1 MTQALHSQA
10 RTTHLIRAE
19 IRTSTLSQ
27 AALAR
32 LYNVSRQTV
41 RKWQDRESPVD
52 GSHCPL
58 TLNTTLTPA
67 QELIVV
73 ELRTTL
79 LLPTDDLLAVTR
91 EFINPAVSRAGLGRC
106 LRRHGVS
113 NLVDLIVVP
122 EGDTP
127 AAKKTFKDYEPGF
140 IHIDI
145 KYLPQMPDETQR
157 RYLFV
162 AIDRATRWV
171 FMEIYADQTESS
183 IADFLGKVK
192 EACLIKIAKLL
203 TDNGSQFTD
212 RFTSK
217 KKEPSGRHVFDR
229 LCQQFG
235 IEHRLIP
242 PRHPQANGMVERFNG
257 HISEIVN
264 QTRFGSAAELKSTLL
279 NYLKIYN
286 NNIPQRALKHQTPIQ
301 TLKKWQQEKPELFVK
316 RVYNQSG
323 LDTYAT
329 CCALAKC
336 SRPRK
341 LSTR

>member
-10 RTTHLIRAE
+10 RTTHLIREE

-32 LYNVSRQTV
+32 VYNVTRQTI
-41 RKWQDRESPVD
+41 RKWQDRETPVD
-52 GSHCPL
+52 RSHCPI
-58 TLNTTLTPA
+58 TLRTTLTPA
-67 QELIVV
+67 QELVV
-73 ELRTTL
+73 VALRKTL

-113 NLVDLIVVP
+113 SLRDLVAEQD
-122 EGDTP
+122 GDTP
-127 AAKKTFKDYEPGF
+127 TAKKTFKDYEPGF
-140 IHIDI
+140 LHIDI
-145 KYLPQMPDETQR
+145 KYLPQMPDETTR

-171 FMEIYADQTESS
+171 YLEIYPDQTDSSS
-183 IADFLGKVK
+183 IDFLAKVSA
-192 EACLIKIAKLL
+192 ACPIKITKLL

-217 KKEPSGRHVFDR
+217 KKNSEGLRVPSGNHVFDL
-229 LCQQFG
+229 LCKQSD

-242 PRHPQANGMVERFNG
+242 PRHPQTNGMVERFNG
-257 HISEIVN
+257 RISEIIN
-264 QTRFGSAAELKSTLL
+264 QTRFGSAEELESTLR

-286 NNIPQRALKHQTPIQ
+286 HSIPQRALKHQTPIQ
-301 TLKKWQQEKPELFVK
+301 ALKKWQEAKPELFVK
-316 RVYNQSG
+316 KVYNHGG
-323 LDTYAT
+323 LD
-329 CCALAKC
+329 
-336 SRPRK
+336 S
-341 LSTR
+341 

>member
-10 RTTHLIRAE
+10 RTTHLIREE

-32 LYNVSRQTV
+32 LYNVSRQTI

-58 TLNTTLTPA
+58 TMNTTLTSA

-113 NLVDLIVVP
+113 DLRDLVAKQ
-122 EGDTP
+122 EGDKP
-127 AAKKTFKDYEPGF
+127 APKKTFKDYEPGYL
-140 IHIDI
+140 HIDI
-145 KYLPQMPDETQR
+145 KYLPQMPDEDAR

-171 FMEIYADQTESS
+171 YMDIYADQSDSS
-183 IADFLGKVK
+183 SVDFLAKVK
-192 EACLIKIAKLL
+192 AACPIKIVKLL

-217 KKEPSGRHVFDR
+217 KKDADGNRIPSGKHVFDV
-229 LCQQFG
+229 LCKQFE

-242 PRHPQANGMVERFNG
+242 PRRPQTNGMVERFNG
-257 HISEIVN
+257 RISEIVN
-264 QTRFGSAAELKSTLL
+264 QTRFGSAAELASTLR
-279 NYLKIYN
+279 NYAKIYN
-286 NNIPQRALKHQTPIQ
+286 HNIPQRALQHQTPIQ
-301 TLKKWQQEKPELFVK
+301 ALKKWQEEKPDLFIK
-316 RVYNQSG
+316 RVYNQAG
-323 LDTYAT
+323 LD
-329 CCALAKC
+329 
-336 SRPRK
+336 S
-341 LSTR
+341 